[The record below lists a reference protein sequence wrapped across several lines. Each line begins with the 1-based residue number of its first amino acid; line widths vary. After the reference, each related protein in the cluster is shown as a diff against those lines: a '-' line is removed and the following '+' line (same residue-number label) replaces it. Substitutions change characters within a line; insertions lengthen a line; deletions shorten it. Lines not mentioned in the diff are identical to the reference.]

1 MAVELY
7 HLWYSINE
15 DVENCPWMDCIFAF
29 STEDFQSSTDYRDIL
44 IFSTTADT

>member
-7 HLWYSINE
+7 HIWYSIDE

-29 STEDFQSSTDYRDIL
+29 SKVLTSSTDYRDFL